1 MSDNTAAAV
10 PAEGTPKK
18 KRRINGRKI
27 GVILLVIAVIG
38 VGLGS
43 ALLAIQYTS
52 LQDAGS
58 FLSLPVLRLP
68 SGSIMTAEEAKAY
81 TGGDMFVRTIVDDPG
96 SYIAHPDTAW
106 VDDGSAN
113 GKILAVYPL
122 GHGKGEVAMRES
134 TDMGVTWSERRD
146 DLPESWVDSQE
157 TPTIYNL
164 TEGTSGDPEAGIVG
178 ITDKQKNQ
186 VLVLISGCP
195 YWPATTYEADGFNFS
210 YSLDGGDTWTEFE
223 KFYGK
228 DWASE
233 SGKEAFDAIV
243 AMASLTQLKNE
254 DGSYKNEWMGLFH
267 DHEFNVYKT
276 ILTATTVSYDAE
288 GKLSIDWDW
297 SEPTPVFGAG
307 SENDNYAREH
317 GMCEVEAIRVSG
329 LDESSP
335 YYSEY
340 KDAIVLLGRAERRT
354 SNSLISVSTD
364 EGETWTTIRELPYD
378 LCGDRHKAEY
388 LNAEGDLIVSF
399 RQIIPEKPG
408 PLSVMSRL
416 GDGWYAWVG
425 NIADI
430 LSYADDDPANDTL
443 GDMLTEVGGAPNLDN
458 GYSGVIV
465 KNGTVNL
472 VSYGYFLEGAV
483 NPCIMSCTFSATL
496 FGE

>member
-96 SYIAHPDTAW
+96 SYIAHPDTVW

-134 TDMGVTWSERRD
+134 ADMGVTWSERRD
-146 DLPESWVDSQE
+146 DLPGSWVDSQE

-195 YWPATTYEADGFNFS
+195 YWPATTSEADGFNFS
-210 YSLDGGDTWTEFE
+210 
-223 KFYGK
+223 
-228 DWASE
+228 
-233 SGKEAFDAIV
+233 
-243 AMASLTQLKNE
+243 
-254 DGSYKNEWMGLFH
+254 
-267 DHEFNVYKT
+267 
-276 ILTATTVSYDAE
+276 
-288 GKLSIDWDW
+288 
-297 SEPTPVFGAG
+297 
-307 SENDNYAREH
+307 
-317 GMCEVEAIRVSG
+317 
-329 LDESSP
+329 
-335 YYSEY
+335 
-340 KDAIVLLGRAERRT
+340 
-354 SNSLISVSTD
+354 
-364 EGETWTTIRELPYD
+364 
-378 LCGDRHKAEY
+378 
-388 LNAEGDLIVSF
+388 
-399 RQIIPEKPG
+399 
-408 PLSVMSRL
+408 
-416 GDGWYAWVG
+416 
-425 NIADI
+425 
-430 LSYADDDPANDTL
+430 
-443 GDMLTEVGGAPNLDN
+443 
-458 GYSGVIV
+458 
-465 KNGTVNL
+465 
-472 VSYGYFLEGAV
+472 
-483 NPCIMSCTFSATL
+483 
-496 FGE
+496 